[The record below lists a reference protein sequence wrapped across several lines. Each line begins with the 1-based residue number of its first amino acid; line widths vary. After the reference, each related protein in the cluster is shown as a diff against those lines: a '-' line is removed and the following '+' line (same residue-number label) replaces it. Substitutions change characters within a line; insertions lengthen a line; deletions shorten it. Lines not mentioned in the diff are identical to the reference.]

1 MLKCIKSNC
10 FMYRFAYSNLIRW
23 KNAPRRKPL
32 IIRGARQVGKTFLV
46 RDFGEK
52 NFQKM
57 VEVNFDWNPE
67 MTVLFQ
73 SRNPKQIID
82 LLEVEY
88 GANIIPGKSLIFLDE
103 IQSAPEVI
111 SILRYFYELIP
122 ELHIIAAG
130 SLLEFALSKANF
142 SMPVGRIEYLYLG
155 PMTLQEFVLATET
168 NGKLLNEKLGQFEI
182 GDAWPESI
190 HRKFEKIFRKY
201 LSVGGLPEAVLS
213 YREQGRSTTVA
224 KTLDTLQET
233 YQDDF
238 AKYRG
243 RVDYLRLRKTFMA
256 LPRLIGNKLKYANID
271 REEASRELA
280 RCLDLLEFA
289 QVLTRVYHSAGN
301 GAPLSAE
308 RKVTDYKALFLDVG
322 LASRMLGMPPLQ
334 IFKAGATPAKLGLL
348 CEQFIGQHLLYYKG
362 EGKRPELSYWRRQ
375 RRSASAE
382 VDYLL
387 EHDEHVVPVEVKT
400 GKTGHLKSLHQF
412 IKEKAPS
419 IAIRFNNDL
428 PSFFELTADYHKE
441 CQLLSLP
448 CYMVEQTKRH
458 LDYLLY

>member
-1 MLKCIKSNC
+1 
-10 FMYRFAYSNLIRW
+10 MYRFAYSNLVYW
-23 KNAPRRKPL
+23 KNSPRRKPL
-32 IIRGARQVGKTFLV
+32 VIRGARQVGKTFLV
-46 RDFGEK
+46 REFGGK
-52 NFQKM
+52 NFQNT

-67 MTVLFQ
+67 KEILFQ

-88 GANIIPGKSLIFLDE
+88 GTSIIPGKSLIFLDE

-111 SILRYFYELIP
+111 SLLRYFYELIP

-155 PMTLQEFVLATET
+155 PMTFEEFLLATET
-168 NGKLLNEKLGQFEI
+168 NGKQLNEKLGQFKIE
-182 GDAWPESI
+182 DAWPETF
-190 HRKFEKIFRKY
+190 HGKYEEIFRKY
-201 LSVGGLPEAVLS
+201 LSVGGLPEAILS
-213 YREQGRSTTVA
+213 HREQGRSKAVR
-224 KTLDTLQET
+224 KTLDTLQQT

-243 RVDYLRLRKTFMA
+243 RVDYLRLRKTFSA
-256 LPRLIGNKLKYANID
+256 LPRLIGNKLKYTNID
-271 REEASRELA
+271 REETSRELA

-289 QVLTRVYHSAGN
+289 QVFTRVYHSAGN
-301 GAPLSAE
+301 GVPLNAE
-308 RKVTDYKALFLDVG
+308 RKATDFKALFLDVG
-322 LASRMLGMPPLQ
+322 LALRMLGGSPLQ
-334 IFKAGATPAKLGLL
+334 ILQAGNTPAKMGLL
-348 CEQFIGQHLLYYKG
+348 AEQFVGQHLLYYNG
-362 EGKRPELSYWRRQ
+362 EDRRPELSYWRRQ
-375 RRSASAE
+375 RKSASAE
-382 VDYLL
+382 IDYLL

-400 GKTGHLKSLHQF
+400 GRTGHLKSLHQF

-428 PSFFELTADYHKE
+428 PSLLELAADHNKK
-441 CQLLSLP
+441 CRLLSLP

-458 LDYLLY
+458 LNHFLS

>member
-1 MLKCIKSNC
+1 
-10 FMYRFAYSNLIRW
+10 MYRFAYSNLVRW
-23 KNAPRRKPL
+23 KNSPRRKPL

-46 RDFGEK
+46 REFGEK
-52 NFQKM
+52 NFQNT

-67 MTVLFQ
+67 KALLFQ
-73 SRNPKQIID
+73 SRNPRQIVD

-88 GANIIPGKSLIFLDE
+88 GTSIIAGKSLIFLDE

-111 SILRYFYELIP
+111 SMLRYFYELIP

-142 SMPVGRIEYLYLG
+142 SMPVGRIEYLHLG
-155 PMTLQEFVLATET
+155 PMTLQEFILATET
-168 NGKLLNEKLGQFEI
+168 NGQQLNEMLGQFKI

-190 HRKFEKIFRKY
+190 HRKYEGIFLKY
-201 LSVGGLPEAVLS
+201 LSVGGMPEATLS

-224 KTLDTLQET
+224 KTLDSLQQT

-243 RVDYLRLRKTFMA
+243 RVDYLRLRKTFSA

-289 QVLTRVYHSAGN
+289 QVFTRVYHSAGN
-301 GAPLSAE
+301 GVPLSAE
-308 RKVTDYKALFLDVG
+308 RKATDFKALFLDVG
-322 LASRMLGMPPLQ
+322 LASRMLGMPPFQ
-334 IFKAGATPAKLGLL
+334 ILKGGTTPAKMGLL
-348 CEQFIGQHLLYYKG
+348 SEQFIGQHLLYYNG

-375 RRSASAE
+375 RKSANAE

-387 EHDEHVVPVEVKT
+387 EHDEQVVPVEVKT

-412 IKEKAPS
+412 IKEKGPS
-419 IAIRFNNDL
+419 ITIRFNNDL
-428 PSFFELTADYHKE
+428 PSFLELTADSHKK

-448 CYMVEQTKRH
+448 CYMVEQTRRH
-458 LDYLLY
+458 LFHLML